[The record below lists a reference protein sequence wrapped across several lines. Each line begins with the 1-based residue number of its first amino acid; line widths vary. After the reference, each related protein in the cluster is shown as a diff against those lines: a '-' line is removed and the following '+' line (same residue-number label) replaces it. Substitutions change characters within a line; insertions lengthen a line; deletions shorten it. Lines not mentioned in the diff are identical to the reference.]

1 MAETSQAF
9 TRITT
14 PVRAYKGHENNVHTV
29 AVFPDDSMGSSED
42 VPEEQATDD
51 VSFLNFLILH
61 HLIRRKP
68 SLSEDAEDEQVT
80 HEVSSC

>member
-1 MAETSQAF
+1 L
-9 TRITT
+9 
-14 PVRAYKGHENNVHTV
+14 
-29 AVFPDDSMGSSED
+29 ED

-61 HLIRRKP
+61 HFIGRKP
-68 SLSEDAEDEQVT
+68 SLSEDAEDEQVA